1 MRPRRPS
8 SSRTISIVL
17 RRLLVLLVLLVVVLA
32 GFGWWVH
39 GRLNTPYR
47 DFAGEEVFVS
57 IPQGSSVSAIGNRL
71 VAAGVLPD
79 PWTFRL
85 AARLTGADRKL
96 QAGEYRFAGETTPLV
111 VIERLAAGD
120 VYSLALTFPEGQ
132 TVFEMADTFAR
143 SGLGTAKEF
152 VGAATDPALLAERGS
167 GLRSLEGYLF
177 PDTYPTPRTAGA
189 DDIVRGMLT
198 RFDQVFTP
206 ELRAVAAER
215 GWSVHQVLTLASL
228 IEKETARADE
238 RPIVAAVYFNRL
250 EIDMPL
256 QCDPTVVYAMMLARR
271 WNGTIRKADLQ
282 ITSPYNTYRVRG
294 LPPGPI
300 ASPGRASIEAALK
313 PADVPYLYFVS
324 RNDGSHVFATTLD
337 EHNRNVRQWQ
347 GGRR

>member
-1 MRPRRPS
+1 M
-8 SSRTISIVL
+8 L
-17 RRLLVLLVLLVVVLA
+17 RRLLVLLVLLIVVLA
-32 GFGWWVH
+32 VFGWWVR

-57 IPQGSSVSAIGNRL
+57 IPQGSGVSAIANRL

-111 VIERLAAGD
+111 VIARLSAGD
-120 VYSLALTFPEGQ
+120 VYSVGLTFPEGL
-132 TVFEMADTFAR
+132 TVFEMAETFAR

-152 VGAATDPALLAERGS
+152 VAAASDSALLAERGR

-177 PDTYPTPRTAGA
+177 PDTYPTPRTANAG
-189 DDIVRGMLT
+189 DIVRSMLT

-206 ELRAVAAER
+206 ELRDLATER
-215 GWSVHQVLTLASL
+215 GWSVHQVVTLASL

-238 RPIVAAVYFNRL
+238 RTIVSAVYFNRL
-250 EIDMPL
+250 KIDMPL
-256 QCDPTVVYAMMLARR
+256 QCDPTVVYAMMLAKR
-271 WNGTIRKADLQ
+271 WNGNIRKSDLQ
-282 ITSPYNTYRVRG
+282 TNSPYNTYKIRG

-324 RNDGSHVFATTLD
+324 RNDGSHVFATTLE
-337 EHNRNVRQWQ
+337 EHNRNVRKWQ
-347 GGRR
+347 GTARR

>member
-1 MRPRRPS
+1 
-8 SSRTISIVL
+8 VL
-17 RRLLVLLVLLVVVLA
+17 KRFVLLVVVLSVALA
-32 GFGWWVH
+32 GFGWWVRA
-39 GRLNTPYR
+39 RLNTPFR

-85 AARLTGADRKL
+85 AARFTGADRRL
-96 QAGEYRFAGETTPLV
+96 QAGEYRFAGESTPLV

-120 VYSLALTFPEGQ
+120 VHSRGLTFPEGL
-132 TVFEMADTFAR
+132 TVAEMAETFAR

-152 VGAATDPALLAERGS
+152 VAAASDPALLADRGA

-189 DDIVRGMLT
+189 DDVVRAMLA
-198 RFDQVFTP
+198 RFDHVFTR
-206 ELRAVAAER
+206 ELRALATER
-215 GWSVHQVLTLASL
+215 GFSVHEAVTLASL
-228 IEKETARADE
+228 VEKETARADE
-238 RPIVAAVYFNRL
+238 RPVIAAVYLNRL
-250 EIDMPL
+250 KTGMPL
-256 QCDPTVVYAMMLARR
+256 QCDPTVVYALMLARR
-271 WNGTIRKADLQ
+271 WDGNIRKADLQ
-282 ITSPYNTYRVRG
+282 TNSPYNTYRFRG

-300 ASPGRASIEAALK
+300 ASPGRASIEAAVK

-324 RNDGSHVFATTLD
+324 RNDGSHVFATTLA

-347 GGRR
+347 GVARH